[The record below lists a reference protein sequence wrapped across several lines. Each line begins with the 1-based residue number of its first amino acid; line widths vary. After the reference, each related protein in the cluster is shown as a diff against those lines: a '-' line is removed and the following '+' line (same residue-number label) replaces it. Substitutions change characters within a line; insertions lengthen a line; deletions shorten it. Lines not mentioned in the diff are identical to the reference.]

1 MIVAYID
8 GGARGNPGPAGYGV
22 RIENSDGTLREEL
35 RGALG
40 VVTNNV
46 AEYHGLI
53 AALAYSVE
61 HGQRLVVLRSDSQ
74 LLVKQMQGHYRVK
87 HPGLQR
93 LYRQAQELVARL
105 DRVRFEYVPR
115 SQNAEADRLANLA
128 MDEAMAIQAPA
139 VPDDPRPDNHV
150 QAPASASTSGLSV
163 IAIGMD
169 ATEIPRIEQTWRRYG
184 DRFVRRIFTDH
195 ESAYCM
201 RRREPAQHLAARFA
215 AKEAAMKAL
224 GTGHSQG
231 VLWRDIEVV
240 RTSGPPQLQFHGTA
254 ARRADAIGCRKA
266 LLTLTHSEAL
276 ALAQVLLLGP

>member
-1 MIVAYID
+1 MILAYID
-8 GGARGNPGPAGYGV
+8 GGARGNPGPAAYGV

-40 VVTNNV
+40 IATNNV

-61 HGQRLVVLRSDSQ
+61 HGHREVMLRSDSR
-74 LLVKQMQGHYRVK
+74 LLVKQMQGEYRVR
-87 HPGLQR
+87 HPGLQP
-93 LYRQAQELVARL
+93 LYRQAQELVSRL
-105 DRVRFEYVPR
+105 DRVSFEYVPR
-115 SQNAEADRLANLA
+115 SQNVEADRLANVA
-128 MDEAMAIQAPA
+128 MDEAMA
-139 VPDDPRPDNHV
+139 V
-150 QAPASASTSGLSV
+150 QAPTVRADPPPDTPAHVSVSTAGLSV
-163 IAIGMD
+163 IAIGLD
-169 ATEIPRIEQTWRRYG
+169 ATEIRRIEQTWRRYG

-195 ESAYCM
+195 ERAYCV
-201 RRREPAQHLAARFA
+201 RRRNPAQHLAARFA

-240 RTSGPPQLQFHGTA
+240 RSSGPPQLRFHGTA
-254 ARRADAIGCRKA
+254 ALRAHAMGCRKA
-266 LLTLTHSEAL
+266 LVTLTHSEAL

>member
-1 MIVAYID
+1 MILAYID

-40 VVTNNV
+40 MATNNV

-61 HGQRLVVLRSDSQ
+61 HGHREVMLRSDSQ
-74 LLVKQMQGHYRVK
+74 LLVKQMQGEYRVK
-87 HPGLQR
+87 HPGLQA
-93 LYRQAQELVARL
+93 LYRQAQELVSRL
-105 DRVRFEYVPR
+105 DRVSFEYVPR
-115 SQNAEADRLANLA
+115 SQNVEADRLANVA
-128 MDEAMAIQAPA
+128 MDEAMA
-139 VPDDPRPDNHV
+139 V
-150 QAPASASTSGLSV
+150 QAPAIRADPPRDTPAHASVSTAGLSV
-163 IAIGMD
+163 IAIGLD
-169 ATEIPRIEQTWRRYG
+169 ATEIRRIERTWRRYG

-195 ESAYCM
+195 ERAYCV
-201 RRREPAQHLAARFA
+201 RRRDPAQHLAARFA

-240 RTSGPPQLQFHGTA
+240 RSSGPPQLWFHGTA
-254 ARRADAIGCRKA
+254 ALRAHAIGCRKA
-266 LLTLTHSEAL
+266 LVTLTHSEAL